1 VIAVNGIDVSK
12 AAHKEAVDALLKP
25 VKEITLTVRHEP
37 LPKGWKVCN
46 LIIFI
51 FFLKYFSFHLKFS
64 RCLLCFLL
72 FALFLYS
79 LLNEFSILL
88 LYLLLKVLANRY

>member
-46 LIIFI
+46 L
-51 FFLKYFSFHLKFS
+51 
-64 RCLLCFLL
+64 
-72 FALFLYS
+72 
-79 LLNEFSILL
+79 
-88 LYLLLKVLANRY
+88 

>member
-1 VIAVNGIDVSK
+1 MFFQQVVADGLASKTGKIRIGDRVIAVNGIDVSK

-46 LIIFI
+46 L
-51 FFLKYFSFHLKFS
+51 
-64 RCLLCFLL
+64 
-72 FALFLYS
+72 
-79 LLNEFSILL
+79 
-88 LYLLLKVLANRY
+88 